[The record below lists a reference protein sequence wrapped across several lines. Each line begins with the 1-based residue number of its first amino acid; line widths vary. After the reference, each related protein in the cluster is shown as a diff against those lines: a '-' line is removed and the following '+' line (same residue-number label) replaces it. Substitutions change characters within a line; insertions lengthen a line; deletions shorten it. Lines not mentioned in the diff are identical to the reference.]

1 MMKNEKKRLG
11 AGIYVAAG
19 LLALFVLWTVLV
31 CIVDVQPIGPNGSKV
46 GFAGLNRWFHQLTGE
61 QLSLYTV
68 TDLLSVIPFLLLLG
82 FAVLGAVQLI
92 RRKRLLL
99 VDADILVLG
108 AFYIVV
114 LLVYVLFE
122 VVALNYRPVLIEG
135 VLEASYP
142 SSTTVLALCVL
153 PTAVMQ
159 FDHRISHRVLRRTVA
174 ILLIALTAFF
184 VIGRLISGVHWLTD
198 IIGGALLSAGL
209 VTAYATICRA
219 VQPW

>member
-1 MMKNEKKRLG
+1 MKNEKKRLG

-31 CIVDVQPIGPNGSKV
+31 CIVDVQPIGPNGSEV

-82 FAVLGAVQLI
+82 FAGLGAVQLI
-92 RRKRLLL
+92 RRRRLLL

-122 VVALNYRPVLIEG
+122 VIALNYRPVLIEG

-159 FDHRISHRVLRRTVA
+159 LDHRISHRVLRRTVA

-209 VTAYATICRA
+209 VTAYATVCRA
-219 VQPW
+219 VQPR